1 LTAETAVSP
10 TLQLTQDIQPVYVTV
25 WVSDS
30 KPNISSTA
38 GFRLV
43 QLENKLWVNYIMNLY
58 DIIDQLRAKYPNLE
72 IESCFGGGG
81 RIDLGILKR
90 VEQAWTSDNTE
101 AFDRL
106 TIQDGSSTRCWALS
120 STCTAVA
127 YTCSPCVKSP
137 FHSLPSGSVRL

>member
-30 KPNISSTA
+30 KTNISSTA

-43 QLENKLWVNYIMNLY
+43 QLENKLWVNYVMNLY

-72 IESCFGGGG
+72 IESCSGGGG

-90 VEQAWTSDNTE
+90 VEQAWTSDNT
-101 AFDRL
+101 FDRL
-106 TIQDGSSTRCWALS
+106 TLQDGFTHTYAPKVMMDLVTDVPNTNGRVPRSSSA
-120 STCTAVA
+120 
-127 YTCSPCVKSP
+127 
-137 FHSLPSGSVRL
+137 F